1 MDVSEKLR
9 IILSLT
15 GFTQEKLARELGV
28 SFPTLNSW
36 VRKRSEPHPKK
47 GEVVDA
53 TFRRLTGSQEIPV
66 GPLEAKKAILRGM
79 RDKGPDVLNL
89 LRTRPDILDQFCLSL
104 TYNTNRIE
112 GSTLTEPE
120 TAAILFDNV
129 ALPHKSLVEHM
140 EVKNHQAAFLH
151 LMGLL
156 QKNTKIDRDL
166 ILKLH
171 SILMNGIQSDAGCYR
186 RHGVRIVGS
195 HVPTANYLKIDVLMN
210 EVIDEIAQPQ
220 EDVVSHVAR
229 IHSRFEQV
237 HPFSDGNG
245 RIGRLLIQAMLLKTG
260 YPPAVIPQKRKRQY
274 LAALNRSQ
282 IKSEFLDLE
291 EFLCDSILSVFPW
304 IYPST
309 DREG

>member
-1 MDVSEKLR
+1 MNISDELQ

-28 SFPTLNSW
+28 SFPTVNSW

-47 GEVVDA
+47 KGVVDA
-53 TFRRLTGSQEIPV
+53 YFRRLTGSHEIPA
-66 GPLEAKKAILRGM
+66 GPLDAKKAILRGM
-79 RDKGPDVLNL
+79 REKGPDVLNL
-89 LRTRPDILDQFCLSL
+89 LRTRRDILDQFCLSL

-129 ALPHKSLVEHM
+129 ALPHKTLVEHM

-151 LMGLL
+151 LLGLL
-156 QKNTKIDRDL
+156 HKGTIIDREL

-171 SILMNGIQSDAGCYR
+171 SMLMNGIQADAGCYR

-195 HVPTANYLKIDVLMN
+195 HVPTANFLKIDALMN
-210 EVIDEIAQPQ
+210 DVIDEIAQPQ
-220 EDVVSHVAR
+220 EDVISHVAR

-245 RIGRLLIQAMLLKTG
+245 RIGRLLIQAMLLKEG
-260 YPPAVIPQKRKRQY
+260 YPPAVIPQKRKRHY

-282 IKSEFLDLE
+282 IKNEFLDLE
-291 EFLCDSILSVFPW
+291 EFLCDSILTVSPW
-304 IYPST
+304 ISSAS
-309 DREG
+309 